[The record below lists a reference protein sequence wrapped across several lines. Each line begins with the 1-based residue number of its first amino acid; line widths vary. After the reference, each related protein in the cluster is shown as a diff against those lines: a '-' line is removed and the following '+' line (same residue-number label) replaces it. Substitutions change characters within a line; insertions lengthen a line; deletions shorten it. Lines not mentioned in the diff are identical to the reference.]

1 MANGRMRQK
10 ARCALLKK
18 ELETS
23 WSRRRCQDRNELIK
37 EDLIA
42 TFWHPSRVQEML
54 EKGGWK
60 LVEMY

>member
-23 WSRRRCQDRNELIK
+23 WSRTRCQQRARLIK

-42 TFWHPSRVQEML
+42 AFWHPSRVEKML
-54 EKGGWK
+54 KRGGWQ
-60 LVEMY
+60 EIESY